1 MCSVPVRFEAS
12 RPRCEAPMNE
22 GQRGFRVR
30 FGVVSTIGVLAIG
43 LGLAAASL
51 RAEIYRWTDGQGRE
65 HFTQDL
71 NQVPPSKRPAAK
83 QQAGASLGPGRVSRY
98 TITMPAS
105 PARPRATPAAAPP
118 KKVYRIPVQRAGT
131 SMMVNARLN
140 NSVNATFLID
150 TGASDVLMPQAVAD
164 QLGLEVGPE
173 TRTKR
178 YTTANGMVE
187 HPVVMLRSVSLGGA
201 EVRNVPAS
209 ISPHMSVGLLGLS
222 FFNHFTYEIDAAR
235 GIVTLVP
242 NGLEEAGGIRGGRSE
257 AQWRAEYKN
266 LHYRRLAAQSEKER
280 TPPNHSREHRRLE
293 EVVEELDR
301 QEEIL
306 EAEADQARV
315 PMVWRN

>member
-1 MCSVPVRFEAS
+1 MRSALL
-12 RPRCEAPMNE
+12 A
-22 GQRGFRVR
+22 
-30 FGVVSTIGVLAIG
+30 TLAVLAIG
-43 LGLAAASL
+43 IGLAERSAQ
-51 RAEIYRWTDGQGRE
+51 AEIYRWTDEQGRV
-65 HFTQDL
+65 HFTEDL
-71 NQVPPSKRPAAK
+71 NQVPPSKRPGAK
-83 QQAGASLGPGRVSRY
+83 QEASAAPRANRVSRY
-98 TITMPAS
+98 TPSLPAPPRTSRPPAS
-105 PARPRATPAAAPP
+105 SSAG
-118 KKVYRIPVQRAGT
+118 KVYRIAVQRAGT

-178 YTTANGMVE
+178 YVTANGIVE

-201 EVRNVPAS
+201 EVRDVPAS

-242 NGLEEAGGIRGGRSE
+242 NGLVETGGIRGGRSE

-280 TPPNHSREHRRLE
+280 TPPSRSREHRRLE
-293 EVVEELDR
+293 ELLAELDR

-315 PMVWRN
+315 PMAWRD